1 VPASAVS
8 LQQLFGTCEAFYQ
21 RDGFVRW
28 IDVANTH
35 GISRQAVQLRFKAA
49 IERGELDQATYDR
62 WQSMSA
68 RRTIT
73 AKRNE
78 AKEKERKSLIT
89 SFSLTPENHEWLKN
103 ACTERG
109 CTRADIINGLLN
121 KARTG
126 K

>member
-1 VPASAVS
+1 MPPSAVS
-8 LQQLFGTCEAFYQ
+8 LQQLFVTCEALYQ

-73 AKRNE
+73 AKRAE
-78 AKEKERKSLIT
+78 EKEKERNMREVRIN
-89 SFSLTPENHEWLKN
+89 LTQENAEWIK
-103 ACTERG
+103 AQCTERG

-121 KARTG
+121 KARIG
-126 K
+126 R

>member
-1 VPASAVS
+1 VPVSAIS
-8 LQQLFGTCEAFYQ
+8 LQQLFVTCEALYQ

-28 IDVANTH
+28 SDVANTH

-73 AKRNE
+73 AKRAE
-78 AKEKERKSLIT
+78 EKDKERNMCEVRIN
-89 SFSLTPENHEWLKN
+89 LTQENAEWIK
-103 ACTERG
+103 AQCIARG
-109 CTRADIINGLLN
+109 CTRADILNGLVN
-121 KARTG
+121 KARTAR
-126 K
+126 

>member
-1 VPASAVS
+1 VPPSAVS
-8 LQQLFGTCEAFYQ
+8 LQQLFVTCEALYQ

-68 RRTIT
+68 RRTAT
-73 AKRNE
+73 AKR
-78 AKEKERKSLIT
+78 AKEKDRLESTLRVSVVL
-89 SFSLTPENHEWLKN
+89 SPENVTWLKDQ
-103 ACTERG
+103 CTERG
-109 CTRADIINGLLN
+109 CTRADIINGLVN
-121 KARTG
+121 KARMG

>member
-1 VPASAVS
+1 MPASAVP
-8 LQQLFGTCEAFYQ
+8 LQQLFVTCEALYQ

-28 IDVANTH
+28 IDAAKTH

-73 AKRNE
+73 AKRAE
-78 AKEKERKSLIT
+78 SREKDRSLREVRII
-89 SFSLTPENHEWLKN
+89 LTPENDSWVRTQ
-103 ACTERG
+103 CTERG
-109 CTRADIINGLLN
+109 CTRADIINGLIN
-121 KARTG
+121 KARMN
-126 K
+126 